1 MPASPS
7 ATAQEDSSTSTETET
22 TPSKNDKPFRP
33 IIFTEFNWT
42 YGPSDPPHLIVG
54 NEYLALA
61 RHLGVPF
68 ISTILDCDE
77 DENRR
82 RIVRRKDDVSVRGT
96 TKLTDAD
103 LLKGMRDRLI
113 IYEFGADADGEV
125 RVDVTRGTADDAADI
140 IWESVQGLRGQ
151 DERARGRDA

>member
-1 MPASPS
+1 M
-7 ATAQEDSSTSTETET
+7 TETET

-42 YGPSDPPHLIVG
+42 YGPSDPPHLIV
-54 NEYLALA
+54 
-61 RHLGVPF
+61 VPF

-113 IYEFGADADGEV
+113 IYEFGADADREV
-125 RVDVTRGTADDAADI
+125 RVDVTRGTADVAAGI